1 MSPTNDGKSPVYD
14 VKNPVTDQG
23 SRVVV
28 YKALHT
34 IKRALH
40 IPETSLDAKFA
51 WVFLCVCVGYGMVYV
66 RSILSVYGLKSPTYN
81 EDNSRREVCMR
92 CVCVCV

>member
-34 IKRALH
+34 IKRPLH
-40 IPETSLDAKFA
+40 IPETILDAKFA
-51 WVFLCVCVGYGMVYV
+51 WVFLCVCRIRHGTRTIYSLCIWFKEPY
-66 RSILSVYGLKSPTYN
+66 I
-81 EDNSRREVCMR
+81 
-92 CVCVCV
+92 